1 MVVADGSIPPA
12 APRRTLTD
20 RMKRAVGKGAAFG
33 FALAIV
39 VLIASGWIASVN
51 IQRISRNDALVVHTH
66 EVLDEIRDIL
76 ASLSSAESSQRSY
89 LITGDASYLE
99 PHRASLK
106 TVQGHVDT
114 LKSLTQDNATQQARI
129 VDLQKGVT
137 DRLASLRA
145 GIATR
150 DAEGVEG
157 ARRSVLAGKGRR
169 EMIFIRDLLGQMQA
183 TESQLL
189 QERNAE
195 SRVSYRTA
203 LVSQWL
209 TALVGLGLVGAG
221 YWMTARELET
231 RRRGVEA
238 LNRANDEL
246 ESRVISRTADLNLAN
261 ESLRRSNRELEQF
274 ASVASHDL
282 QEPLR
287 KIQAFGDRLQ
297 TRCAQGLGEH
307 GRDYLER
314 MLSSATRMRSLIDA
328 LLSFSRVTTKAQ
340 PFAPVDLSATAQDV
354 VSDLESRIEGTGG
367 RVEIGTLPTLEAD
380 SLQMRQLLQNLI
392 SNSLKFARAGE
403 PPVVQ
408 VESRILPRV
417 EGNGEIPRFEL
428 LVRDNGIGFEEVYLD
443 RIFELFQRLHGR
455 QEFEGTGMG
464 LAICRKIVERHGGT
478 ITARSAPEEGATF
491 VVNLPLRQE

>member
-1 MVVADGSIPPA
+1 
-12 APRRTLTD
+12 
-20 RMKRAVGKGAAFG
+20 MKRSVGKGAAFG

-39 VLIASGWIASVN
+39 VLIASGWVASVN
-51 IQRISRNDALVVHTH
+51 IYRISRNDALVVHTH
-66 EVLDEIRDIL
+66 EVLDEIRDVL
-76 ASLSSAESSQRSY
+76 ATLSSAESSQRSY
-89 LITGDASYLE
+89 LITGETSYLE
-99 PHRASLK
+99 PYRASFK

-114 LKSLTQDNATQQARI
+114 LKSLTQDNPIQQHRI
-129 VDLQKGVT
+129 VDLQRSVT
-137 DRLASLRA
+137 ERLASLRA
-145 GIATR
+145 GIVAR
-150 DAEGVEG
+150 DAQGVEG
-157 ARRSVLAGKGRR
+157 ARLYVLAGQGKR

-203 LVSQWL
+203 LVTQWL
-209 TALVGLGLVGAG
+209 TALVGLLLVGAG

-246 ESRVISRTADLNLAN
+246 ENRVVARTADLNLAN
-261 ESLRRSNRELEQF
+261 ESLQRSNRELEQF

-297 TRCAQGLGEH
+297 TRCAQGLGEQ
-307 GRDYLER
+307 GRDYLTR

-380 SLQMRQLLQNLI
+380 PLQMRQLLQNLI
-392 SNSLKFARAGE
+392 SNSLKFARPGE

-408 VESRILPRV
+408 VESRILPKV
-417 EGNGEIPRFEL
+417 EGNGEISRFEL

-455 QEFEGTGMG
+455 QEYEGTGMG

>member
-1 MVVADGSIPPA
+1 
-12 APRRTLTD
+12 
-20 RMKRAVGKGAAFG
+20 MKRSVGKGAAFG
-33 FALAIV
+33 FALAVV
-39 VLIASGWIASVN
+39 VLIASGWVASVN

-76 ASLSSAESSQRSY
+76 ATLSVAESSQRSY
-89 LITGDASYLE
+89 LITGETSYLE
-99 PHRASLK
+99 PYRAAAT

-114 LKSLTQDNATQQARI
+114 LKSRTLDNPTQQHRI
-129 VDLQKGVT
+129 ADLQKSVT
-137 DRLASLRA
+137 ERLASFRE

-157 ARRSVLAGKGRR
+157 ARRYVHAGKGKR

-189 QERNAE
+189 RERNAE

-203 LVSQWL
+203 LVTQWV

-246 ESRVISRTADLNLAN
+246 ENRVVARTADLNLAN
-261 ESLRRSNRELEQF
+261 ESLQRSNRELEQF

-297 TRCAQGLGEH
+297 TRCAQGLGEQ
-307 GRDYLER
+307 GRDYLTR

-328 LLSFSRVTTKAQ
+328 LLSFSRITTKAQ
-340 PFAPVDLSATAQDV
+340 PFAPVDLSVTAQDV
-354 VSDLESRIEGTGG
+354 VSDLESRIEGAGG

-380 SLQMRQLLQNLI
+380 PLQMRQLLQNLI
-392 SNSLKFARAGE
+392 SNGLKFARPGE

-408 VESRILPRV
+408 VESRVLPKV
-417 EGNGEIPRFEL
+417 EGNGEISRFEL
-428 LVRDNGIGFEEVYLD
+428 LVRDNGIGFEEIYLD

-455 QEFEGTGMG
+455 QEYEGTGMG